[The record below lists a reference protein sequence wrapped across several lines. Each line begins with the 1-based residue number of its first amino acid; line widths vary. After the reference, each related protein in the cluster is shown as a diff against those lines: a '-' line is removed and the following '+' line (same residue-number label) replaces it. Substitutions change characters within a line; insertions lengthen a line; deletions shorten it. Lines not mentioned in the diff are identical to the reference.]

1 MYNFVVVN
9 NILSLMYLLIKTPAL
24 YEANLVVLYMS
35 NHGFSETSVQ
45 QFRPT
50 FNLRLRG
57 SGVPG

>member
-1 MYNFVVVN
+1 MVN

-35 NHGFSETSVQ
+35 NHDFSETSVQ

-57 SGVPG
+57 SGVSG